1 MQQMEGLMSQKVEE
15 LQNIGN
21 TIAKRLN
28 QIGVYTEDDLR
39 AIGPV
44 DAHKKIRDAYPKAR
58 LPLCYYLFSFE
69 GALQGKRWDSIGEKR
84 KEELKEL
91 LG

>member
-1 MQQMEGLMSQKVEE
+1 MSPKVEE

-28 QIGVYTEDDLR
+28 HIGVYTEDDLR

-44 DAHKKIRDAYPKAR
+44 EAHSKIRDAFPSAR

-69 GALQGKRWDSIGEKR
+69 GALRGKRWDSIGEKR
-84 KEELKEL
+84 KKELKEL